1 MIFSSLLFIFW
12 FMPVF
17 FIVYY
22 LVPMKLKNIVLF
34 IGSLI
39 FYGWGEPKYLI
50 LLGISILVNYFAGRL
65 IDRAKRRNSTV
76 NSTENAEEKAG
87 EEGLGKPVLIGALA
101 FDIGMLFFF
110 KYINFF
116 IDNINAVT
124 GAGLSRV
131 NITLPLGIS
140 FYTFQIMSYVIDLY
154 RGKVRVET
162 SLIDLGT
169 YLCMFPQLI
178 AGPIVV
184 YSDVSEAL
192 KSRIISPAGVEEG
205 LKLFILGLG
214 SKVLIANSAGALWK
228 ELETI
233 GYSALSSPMA
243 WLGMLAYTLQIY
255 FDFNGYSMMAIG
267 LGRMLGFEFPKNF
280 NLPYTSLSITEYW
293 RRWHMTLSGWFKEY
307 LYIPLGGNRRG
318 PVRKVFN
325 LFIVWFITGFWHGAD
340 WNFILWGLYFFV
352 LLMAERAGLGRFLEG
367 NRVIA
372 RIYSL
377 LAIGFGWM
385 LFAISDLR
393 QLGVF
398 LSRLFVGGVSNE
410 ILYYVRNYGVIL
422 LAGCLLSS
430 GLGNRLYE
438 KIKDRRLIVI
448 PVLTGIFVL
457 CTAYLADASYNPFLY
472 FRF

>member
-1 MIFSSLLFIFW
+1 M
-12 FMPVF
+12 
-17 FIVYY
+17 
-22 LVPMKLKNIVLF
+22 
-34 IGSLI
+34 I

-50 LLGISILVNYFAGRL
+50 LLAVSIIVNYLAGLL
-65 IDRAKRRNSTV
+65 ISRFRAQENEAGGTKRRKD
-76 NSTENAEEKAG
+76 KA
-87 EEGLGKPVLIGALA
+87 ALVCA
-101 FDIGMLFFF
+101 LVFDIGMLFFF

-116 IDNINAVT
+116 IENINSAT
-124 GAGLSRV
+124 GAGLSKV

-154 RGKVRVET
+154 RGKVKVET
-162 SLIDLGT
+162 SIIDLGT

-184 YSDVSEAL
+184 YSDVAAAL
-192 KSRIISPAGVEEG
+192 KSRVISADGTEEG
-205 LKLFILGLG
+205 LKMFILGLG
-214 SKVLIANSAGALWK
+214 SKVLIANNAGALWK

-233 GYSALSSPMA
+233 GYESLSLPMA
-243 WLGMLAYTLQIY
+243 WLGMLAYTIQIY

-280 NLPYTSLSITEYW
+280 NLPYISLSVTEYW
-293 RRWHMTLSGWFKEY
+293 RRWHMTLSGWFRDY

-340 WNFILWGLYFFV
+340 WNFIMWGLYFFV
-352 LLMAERAGLGRFLEG
+352 LLMIERAGFGRLLEA
-367 NRVIA
+367 NKVIA

-393 QLGVF
+393 QLGIY
-398 LSRLFVGGVSNE
+398 LSRLFVGGVSSE
-410 ILYYVRNYGVIL
+410 ILYYLRNYGVIL

-438 KIKDRRLIVI
+438 KIRNKRAATVPMLSA
-448 PVLTGIFVL
+448 IFVL
-457 CTAYLADASYNPFLY
+457 CIAYLADASYNPFLY

>member
-1 MIFSSLLFIFW
+1 MVFSSLLFLFW
-12 FMPVF
+12 FIPIF

-22 LVPMKLKNIVLF
+22 LVPGKIKNPVLF
-34 IGSLI
+34 LGSII

-50 LLGISILVNYFAGRL
+50 LLLVSI
-65 IDRAKRRNSTV
+65 TV
-76 NSTENAEEKAG
+76 NWLAGILIGRFRGRADKA
-87 EEGLGKPVLIGALA
+87 VLICAIV

-116 IDNINAVT
+116 IENINAVS
-124 GAGLSRV
+124 GASIGKV

-154 RGKVRVET
+154 RGKVEVEK
-162 SLIDLGT
+162 SFINLGT

-184 YSDVSEAL
+184 YSNVSQGL
-192 KSRIISPAGVEEG
+192 KERHIGLQDVEEG
-205 LKLFILGLG
+205 LKIFTLGLA
-214 SKVLIANSAGALWK
+214 SKVLIANNAGALWK
-228 ELETI
+228 ELEEI
-233 GYSALSSPMA
+233 GYVNLSSPLA

-293 RRWHMTLSGWFKEY
+293 RRWHMTLSGWFRDY
-307 LYIPLGGNRRG
+307 LYIPLGGNRVGKGRM
-318 PVRKVFN
+318 VFN
-325 LFIVWFITGFWHGAD
+325 LFVVWFATGFWHGAD

-352 LLMAERAGLGRFLEG
+352 LLMIERSGYKGFLL
-367 NRVIA
+367 RHKVVA

-385 LFAISDLR
+385 LFAISDLK
-393 QLGVF
+393 QLGIY
-398 LSRLFVGGVSNE
+398 LSRLFTGGMSSEVLFY
-410 ILYYVRNYGVIL
+410 IRNYGFIL
-422 LAGCLLSS
+422 ILGCILSS
-430 GLGNRLYE
+430 GIGNKIYAG
-438 KIKDRRLIVI
+438 IKDKAAVCI
-448 PVLTGIFVL
+448 PLLTAIFIL
-457 CTAYLADASYNPFLY
+457 CVAYLADASFNPFLY